1 MTEESVEIKKK
12 NEEFLKSPIGISL
25 KYDKKICKIYFII
38 LILLFFGVWYETTKV
53 QKANI
58 ISIENENV
66 IRSVARIN
74 IFSSFLSVERRESIG
89 KMLTSNLNSEK
100 LVDNINF
107 NFFSIVNE
115 SIKEKKD
122 DILSF
127 SFNLIPDEKWEYFT
141 KYVVFL
147 DEGNCVNVKYT
158 EYMTNEE
165 IFKRLKSLI
174 VDVLIDTHLIDILMK
189 RETGKI
195 INSKHLEY
203 MSPKYQNRYIWDST
217 TLANRYN
224 VQVIIIRDSLKR
236 KRNNSFERDI
246 EKALTKF
253 GNKLSDSVKLSITVE
268 NLYGINIDN
277 FLETDI
283 TGKKYLKIGSKVEN
297 LMSVID
303 QQLSGSLSID
313 PQLKLILLE
322 NSGNFVFINEHGD
335 DENNVIAAGWG
346 SLFSYTPSITL
357 DNNSEEY
364 ANKLK
369 DVTTFLFGSLKT
381 LLGIHSDLLSVYQK
395 TKVPLADWEIQK
407 FKLRFYVDK
416 VLSTIYNIKS
426 THALIEKV
434 ENMEISESVAN
445 KMNEAIYL
453 LKKSLRDFEKTG
465 TLKLDEI
472 SKAAELS
479 EIVVS
484 DPTLVSLLY
493 FPSDQKIGVYLPI
506 ALPAVF
512 PVILSIY
519 SFYDDWKKKDK

>member
-1 MTEESVEIKKK
+1 
-12 NEEFLKSPIGISL
+12 
-25 KYDKKICKIYFII
+25 
-38 LILLFFGVWYETTKV
+38 
-53 QKANI
+53 
-58 ISIENENV
+58 
-66 IRSVARIN
+66 
-74 IFSSFLSVERRESIG
+74 
-89 KMLTSNLNSEK
+89 
-100 LVDNINF
+100 
-107 NFFSIVNE
+107 
-115 SIKEKKD
+115 
-122 DILSF
+122 
-127 SFNLIPDEKWEYFT
+127 
-141 KYVVFL
+141 
-147 DEGNCVNVKYT
+147 
-158 EYMTNEE
+158 MTNEE

-236 KRNNSFERDI
+236 KINNSFEKDI
-246 EKALTKF
+246 EKALNKF
-253 GNKLSDSVKLSITVE
+253 GNKLSDSVKLSVTVE

-335 DENNVIAAGWG
+335 DESNVIAAGWG

-357 DNNSEEY
+357 DNNNEEY

-369 DVTTFLFGSLKT
+369 EVTTFLFGSLKT

-426 THALIEKV
+426 THALIDKV
-434 ENMEISESVAN
+434 ENMEISESVAY

-465 TLKLDEI
+465 ILKLDEI

-484 DPTLVSLLY
+484 DPSLVSLLY